1 MSHGENKMNKA
12 ETNQQSANKNGVN
25 TQTQLIDIAPPP
37 AVGQEQTSQTRPTL
51 IIGCGGTGQRI
62 LTNLKLILQTRYG
75 DAWQQ
80 RIRLLAFD
88 TTDETFQLQ
97 GSNGL
102 IKLEAGAEFFD
113 IGDVPV
119 SSIIRN
125 IDSQTAIKERLGSV
139 LAKLPAGVMRSGSK
153 QLRSL
158 GLMALLW
165 NHPTVNEQIRKALW
179 QLADRNQEKEMLN
192 QQQGINLFI
201 CGSLVGGT
209 GSGAILDLAY
219 LTRNAF
225 TDLGTQAEFC
235 HITGVGLLP
244 QAFHGIKGPNMLPN
258 TGAFLQ
264 ELNHLMV
271 KGTFQARYPDGRM
284 INSREAPFDLF
295 YVIDGVDQSGRTWAD
310 LYAVCGMAA
319 QGIYLQMGTQLGR
332 KGENAFDN
340 LDEVLSGVTDDGQ
353 GTFLGSLGKGDL
365 LFDAP
370 AVANIC
376 ARWLLLELL
385 QETWLPAADADRVA
399 QQTDPLLDEIRA
411 ERIRPFLL
419 QDPETGSPFHID
431 LVQPSWMRR
440 KAAGDVAA
448 EAARYVAEYGQARV
462 TEKMLPQIGQN
473 GRNLADKKAQ
483 QWETW
488 LKSILF
494 VPTVSFNTLLDS
506 LQQLQTQL
514 NGQMKTGQKELKE
527 QEQRLVRLEQA
538 TVQAETA
545 VAKAASSFPIGRT
558 PRIRTALNHYFRTAQ
573 ELYEHQRQVQI
584 NHAQITVW
592 HTLHQWVRTQIAEI
606 KTVYERLNSLTI
618 SLEQETE
625 RKLKKLAH
633 GGVATISLADE
644 PFVQAL
650 YVQHHP
656 TRPDLKN
663 QIPDPLLLCQLQADA
678 LSQYLLQALLTHF
691 KGITTLSI
699 EEVIQARSAEM
710 SPRARRQQLFQLAT
724 PSWNV
729 DRARLPE
736 GGAALVRLEVLG
748 VYDASDSLFEGEPM
762 LVSTHD
768 PHRLTALVVAVGAP
782 PVALQQY
789 DQYMQAMAQV
799 KGKRPLHVLPDFLVT
814 VDNGRL
820 NFALGSIFGL
830 IFSQGT
836 FFYYQPAD
844 PLQSAVKLA
853 NGLSNAINVF
863 SEQETLVNEV
873 GERVEGQI
881 ARLGLQEAIQIL
893 NEYCDNAPTGGTS
906 LDEQLRELKRSVRDY
921 TDGLRRIDAFS
932 VGIHDGRWE
941 KMT

>member
-1 MSHGENKMNKA
+1 M
-12 ETNQQSANKNGVN
+12 
-25 TQTQLIDIAPPP
+25 
-37 AVGQEQTSQTRPTL
+37 RPTL
-51 IIGCGGTGQRI
+51 IIGSGGTGQLMLTCLKMI
-62 LTNLKLILQTRYG
+62 LEARYE
-75 DAWQQ
+75 DRWQQ

-97 GSNGL
+97 DANGL
-102 IKLEAGAEFFD
+102 VKLEAGVQFFD

-158 GLMALLW
+158 GLMAMLW
-165 NHPTVNEQIRKALW
+165 NHPTVNEQIHKALW
-179 QLADRNQEKEMLN
+179 ELADRSQEKDLLN
-192 QQQGINLFI
+192 QQQGINVFI

-209 GSGAILDLAY
+209 GSGIMLDLAY

-235 HITGVGLLP
+235 HITGIGLLP

-271 KGTFQARYPDGRM
+271 KGNFQARYPDGRT
-284 INSREAPFDLF
+284 ISSREAPFDLF
-295 YVIDGVDQSGRTWAD
+295 YVLDGVDQSGRTWTD
-310 LYAVCGMAA
+310 LNAVCAMAA
-319 QGIYLQMGTQLGR
+319 QGIYLQMGTQLGH

-340 LDEVLSGVTDDGQ
+340 LDEVLSGLTSDGQ
-353 GTFLGSLGKGDL
+353 GTFLGSFGKGDL

-370 AVANIC
+370 AVARIC
-376 ARWLLLELL
+376 TRWMLQELL
-385 QETWLPAADADRVA
+385 QQSWLPAADDDMVA
-399 QQTDPLLDEIRA
+399 QQAEPLLDEIKA
-411 ERIRPFLL
+411 VRIRPSLL
-419 QDPETGSPFHID
+419 KDPETDSEFHID
-431 LVQPSWMRR
+431 LTQPGWMRR
-440 KAAGDVAA
+440 KAAGEVAA
-448 EAARYVAEYGQARV
+448 EAARYVAEYGQARI
-462 TEKMLPQIGQN
+462 TEKMLPQIGRN
-473 GRNLADKKAQ
+473 GRYLADEKVQ
-483 QWETW
+483 QWATW

-494 VPTVSFNTLLDS
+494 VPNVSFSTILAT
-506 LQQLQTQL
+506 LQQLQNQL
-514 NGQMKTGQKELKE
+514 TTLIKTGQTELKE
-527 QEQRLVRLEQA
+527 QEQRQARLEQA
-538 TVQAETA
+538 SVQAETA
-545 VAKAASSFPIGRT
+545 VAKAAASFPIGRT
-558 PRIRTALNHYFRTAQ
+558 PRIRTALNHQFRTAQ
-573 ELYEHQRQVQI
+573 ELYEDRRQIQL

-592 HTLHQWVRTQIAEI
+592 HSLHQWLQAQISDI
-606 KTVYERLNSLTI
+606 KALHERLDGLTI
-618 SLEQETE
+618 SLAQEAE
-625 RKLKKLAH
+625 RNMKKVAR

-644 PFVQAL
+644 A
-650 YVQHHP
+650 YVQMLYKQHKP
-656 TRPDLKN
+656 TRPDIKN
-663 QIPDPLLLCQLQADA
+663 RLSDPLTLCQLPADE
-678 LSQYLLQALLTHF
+678 LSQHLQHALLSHF
-691 KGITTLSI
+691 DGIASLSV
-699 EEVIQARSAEM
+699 EEVIELRAAEM

-748 VYDASDSLFEGEPM
+748 VYDAADSLFEGEPM

-768 PHRLTALVVAVGAP
+768 SQRMTALVVAVGAP
-782 PVALQQY
+782 PAALQQY

-814 VDNGRL
+814 ADNGRL

-844 PLQSAVKLA
+844 PLQSSLKLA
-853 NGLSNAINVF
+853 NGLSNAIKIF
-863 SEQETLVNEV
+863 SEQEELVNEV

-881 ARLGLQEAIQIL
+881 ARLGLREAIQIL
-893 NEYCDNAPTGGTS
+893 SEYCANAPTGSTP
-906 LDEQLRELKRSVRDY
+906 LDEQLRELKRLVRDY
-921 TDGLRRIDAFS
+921 SDGLRRIDAFS
-932 VGIHDGRWE
+932 AGIQEDGWE
-941 KMT
+941 KRA